1 MTEDEEIAQFHRLRE
16 RTLTIYLAVMIL
28 MIIGI
33 AALALYSYE
42 LGPLVGQGVES
53 SFGLAVCLMFLMGA
67 LLIHLVDWLYRVYP
81 LGRRV
86 TPTPPGVV
94 TDRGWAMALAVVVIV
109 SAGGAIAYIL
119 GGLFA

>member
-1 MTEDEEIAQFHRLRE
+1 MTEDADVAAFRRLRE
-16 RTLTIYLAVMIL
+16 RTLTLYLSVMIL

-33 AALALYSYE
+33 AALALYSFE

-67 LLIHLVDWLYRVYP
+67 LLMHLVDWLYRVYP

-86 TPTPPGVV
+86 TPTAPGPV
-94 TDRGWAMALAVVVIV
+94 TDRGYAVALAVLIIV